1 MRPIAT
7 RILPAADTERGENS
21 FIMGPQII
29 PEELN
34 NNFKILDFTST
45 FVIIITNTIQ
55 KYNICV
61 ENQSRAKSPLT
72 NTEKIFPEQ

>member
-7 RILPAADTERGENS
+7 RMLPAADTERGENS

-34 NNFKILDFTST
+34 NILRFWTLL
-45 FVIIITNTIQ
+45 Q
-55 KYNICV
+55 H
-61 ENQSRAKSPLT
+61 LLL
-72 NTEKIFPEQ
+72 